1 MQVPKNLFLD
11 IIGRERVMNFVIRE
25 IVTSAVAG
33 YVEEASIHG
42 LNESTYEHDL
52 IRDKDY
58 LYFSL

>member
-52 IRDKDY
+52 IRDRDY